1 MTLDVLERT
10 DVEAGERP
18 DADRARPSRTGIIDG
33 DVHPTLRSL
42 EDLRPHLSRRWWDH
56 LQTWGMRSR
65 HGLVQGYPYP
75 KACPGANRRDAT
87 PPTGGPPG
95 SDLAFMREQ
104 YLDPYGIEHAILGPL
119 MYSGQGEQDPGLGA
133 AMCRAINDW
142 QRATW
147 TRRDPRLKASI
158 VVPYEDG
165 LASQAEIERCAPDPD
180 FAQVFMLTRTTEP
193 LGKRR
198 YWPIYQAAAAHGLP
212 VAIHVFGF
220 GGHATTPGGW
230 PSYYVED
237 MTAHS
242 AACQAAIAS
251 LVLEGVFERVPELK
265 IVKIE
270 GGFGW
275 LPSLAW
281 RLDKHWARL
290 RDEVP
295 HVKRPPSSYIRDH
308 VWVTSQPIEEPERGE
323 HLIDLIEWL
332 GADRLLLATDYPHW
346 DFDDPTAAFP
356 RRLGPDR
363 LEQIRR
369 GNARE
374 VYRLG

>member
-1 MTLDVLERT
+1 
-10 DVEAGERP
+10 
-18 DADRARPSRTGIIDG
+18 
-33 DVHPTLRSL
+33 
-42 EDLRPHLSRRWWDH
+42 
-56 LQTWGMRSR
+56 
-65 HGLVQGYPYP
+65 
-75 KACPGANRRDAT
+75 
-87 PPTGGPPG
+87 
-95 SDLAFMREQ
+95 
-104 YLDPYGIEHAILGPL
+104 
-119 MYSGQGEQDPGLGA
+119 
-133 AMCRAINDW
+133 
-142 QRATW
+142 
-147 TRRDPRLKASI
+147 
-158 VVPYEDG
+158 VPYED
-165 LASQAEIERCAPDPD
+165 AQAAQAEIERCADQPD

-198 YWPIYQAAAAHGLP
+198 YWPIYEAAAAHGLP
-212 VAIHVFGF
+212 VAVHVFGF

-281 RLDKHWARL
+281 RLDQHWARL

-295 HVKRPPSSYIRDH
+295 HVKRPPSAYIREH
-308 VWVTSQPIEEPERGE
+308 VWVTSQPIEEPERVE

-346 DFDDPTAAFP
+346 DFDDPTVALP
-356 RRLGPDR
+356 RRLGPER
-363 LEQIRR
+363 LEQIRH
-369 GNARE
+369 GNARG
-374 VYRLG
+374 VYRLDG